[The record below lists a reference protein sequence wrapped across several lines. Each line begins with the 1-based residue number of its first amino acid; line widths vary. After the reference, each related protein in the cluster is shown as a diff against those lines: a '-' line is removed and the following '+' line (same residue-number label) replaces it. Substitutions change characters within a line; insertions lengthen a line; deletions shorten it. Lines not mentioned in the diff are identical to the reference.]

1 MTTACPQTETG
12 RFGVAGPQRRKE
24 RWKERRKEAGQGDR
38 WAVYWLA
45 GLVRPRM
52 VSSHHDCSCL
62 RKSIATGT
70 YIYVGVVGGIKVGIY
85 THGPGMYI
93 CHSIDLPFP
102 HVQPTSGPP
111 LGRRWIWSAQWVERV
126 LLKVMRCM
134 PSGP

>member
-1 MTTACPQTETG
+1 MWQDPKGGKKDGKKEGKKPAKETDG
-12 RFGVAGPQRRKE
+12 
-24 RWKERRKEAGQGDR
+24 
-38 WAVYWLA
+38 AVYWLA
-45 GLVRPRM
+45 GLVRPRT

-102 HVQPTSGPP
+102 HVQPTSGRFARSP
-111 LGRRWIWSAQWVERV
+111 GRISRAAA
-126 LLKVMRCM
+126 
-134 PSGP
+134 SGPDLWCPAMG